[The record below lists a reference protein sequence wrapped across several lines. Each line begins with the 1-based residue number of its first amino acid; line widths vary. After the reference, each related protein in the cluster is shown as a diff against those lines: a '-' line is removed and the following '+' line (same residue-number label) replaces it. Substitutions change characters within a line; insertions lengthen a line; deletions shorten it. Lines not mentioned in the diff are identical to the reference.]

1 MLVGVVNPA
10 HAERGECIFAA
21 KNVFAERKTFSFSKK
36 RQCQAAYS
44 LEGTAMTAI
53 TSAPSGIGMID
64 RKAATTSAPV
74 IIRVAL
80 QLFGGSA

>member
-1 MLVGVVNPA
+1 M
-10 HAERGECIFAA
+10 
-21 KNVFAERKTFSFSKK
+21 FSFSKK

-44 LEGTAMTAI
+44 LEGTAMIVI
-53 TSAPSGIGMID
+53 TSAPSGIGMSAID

-80 QLFGGSA
+80 QLLVAALRAWDFLMRHAQNRIQVEKGIAS